1 MQTRTRAYLAACVHG
16 PTLSKEV
23 EHVLLRLQLRR
34 HVLRRV
40 MHTFV
45 GLPYTSIKHPAY
57 GKVV

>member
-23 EHVLLRLQLRR
+23 ENVLLRLQLRR
-34 HVLRRV
+34 HFLRRV